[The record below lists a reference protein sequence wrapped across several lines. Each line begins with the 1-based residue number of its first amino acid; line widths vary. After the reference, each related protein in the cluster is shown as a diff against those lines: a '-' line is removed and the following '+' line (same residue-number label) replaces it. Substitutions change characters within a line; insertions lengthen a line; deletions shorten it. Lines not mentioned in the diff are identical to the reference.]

1 MQLLRIV
8 RNFTRF
14 STQVLR
20 TQIFDSL
27 TNKQLAT
34 PELIKRK
41 LEARIP
47 FHSRV
52 SLVSLYHGKRVR
64 HAIKS
69 CFSEKK

>member
-1 MQLLRIV
+1 MQLLRLA
-8 RNFTRF
+8 RNFARF
-14 STQVLR
+14 STPVLR
-20 TQIFDSL
+20 TQIFETL

-52 SLVSLYHGKRVR
+52 SLVSIYHGKRVR
-64 HAIKS
+64 HAVKS